1 MKWNWSSRMMFSYFP
16 IFLLTISILI
26 FLSFLIVGEMSRN
39 ETAKANRLST
49 EYVVDAVDKAL
60 ASVQLAVLQEVET
73 NRKVADFLGP
83 AGLEPKDEGNIMFDV
98 VHGLRG
104 LLYRNE
110 LIDSIYI
117 YRKSDEQVL
126 TVNGLVPLAEF
137 PDRDFLGQA
146 KLSEGEREWSSVR
159 DFRAYGSDETVR
171 VMSISKQLPL
181 PFGSEGIIVVNASM
195 YRIEGMIKAMTNSKL
210 SFMRVVDEQGELVFS
225 LQQDSGESRDVLNR
239 ITSQRAGWT
248 FESGIAAGELYGWM
262 TVVTYIWI
270 GIGVA
275 TVVAGTAYIL
285 YITRKNYRPI
295 KVMLNRLEALQLRD
309 ETLQR
314 PSGNELVLI
323 DQALEALIAQT
334 VDYREQYDENL
345 LVQRRQLFLDLL
357 EGEPSAVTAD
367 RMERLQA
374 LPLSRGL
381 GHYAFISAEI
391 NQYAAFRDK
400 FGNEDQNV
408 LKLTMMNVFQEMAA
422 AEKGLRGWAEW
433 MSGSKLGLIV
443 SLEEESASAT
453 DGVALRQLAE
463 RCLRWTSDNLGVSLA
478 IGIGPSVP
486 KLEELPQSRSAADTA
501 LRHKLALGQDMIVLA
516 GNPAEPSSSKSYR
529 YLKMIGD
536 LVREFRLADEGWR
549 SRLEDIFSVFRAEG
563 ISDEEI
569 RMVLRLLVQMLGREL
584 GELSDGLRRMMNEPG
599 SAVYYAEL
607 EAETSL
613 DGVKA
618 VMLGWLSEIYRIYV
632 SANESKSYRA
642 MISEMKKYIEENF
655 ENQDLSLKHLSDKF
669 QISGKYA
676 SHLFKEE
683 FDMKFVDFLTQLRMQ
698 RAEFLLAGT
707 SDNVQDIAQKVGYAN
722 SITFGR
728 VFKRIVGV
736 TPGDY
741 RKLGMRPES
750 P

>member
-1 MKWNWSSRMMFSYFP
+1 MKRNWSSRMMFSYFP
-16 IFLLTISILI
+16 IFLLTMSILI

-39 ETAKANRLST
+39 ETAKANRIST

-60 ASVQLAVLQEVET
+60 AGVQQAVLQEVET
-73 NRKVADFLGP
+73 NRKFDDFLEQ
-83 AGLEPKDEGNIMFDV
+83 AGMESKDDRNVMFDV
-98 VHGLRG
+98 VHDLRG

-110 LIDSIYI
+110 LIDTIYI
-117 YRKSDEQVL
+117 YRKADEQVL
-126 TVNGLVPLAEF
+126 TINGLVPVAEF
-137 PDRDFLGQA
+137 PDRDFLEQA
-146 KLSEGEREWSSVR
+146 KLGENEREWSPVR
-159 DFRAYGSDETVR
+159 DFRAYGSDGSVK
-171 VMSISKQLPL
+171 VISISKQLPL
-181 PFGSEGIIVVNASM
+181 PFGSEGMIVVNVSM
-195 YRIEGMIKAMTNSKL
+195 YRLESMIKAMTNSQL
-210 SFMRVVDEQGELVFS
+210 SFMRVTDHNGDLVFS
-225 LQQDSGESRDVLNR
+225 LQHDSAEEGRVLNR
-239 ITSQRAGWT
+239 IASDRAGWV
-248 FESGIAAGELYGWM
+248 FESGIAAGELFAWM

-275 TVVAGTAYIL
+275 TVIAGTAYIL

-309 ETLQR
+309 ETLQNA
-314 PSGNELVLI
+314 SGNELVLI

-334 VDYREQYDENL
+334 VDYRERYDENL
-345 LVQRRQLFLDLL
+345 LVQRRALFLDLL
-357 EGEPSAVTAD
+357 EGEPSAVTAE

-374 LPLSRGL
+374 LPLSRHSS
-381 GHYAFISAEI
+381 HYAYISAEI
-391 NQYAAFRDK
+391 NQYAAFREK

-408 LKLTMMNVFQEMAA
+408 LKLTMMNLFQEMAA
-422 AEKGLRGWAEW
+422 EEGLRGWAEW
-433 MSGSKLGLIV
+433 ISASKLGLIV
-443 SLEEESASAT
+443 SLEGKPDNAADVE
-453 DGVALRQLAE
+453 ALRSLAD
-463 RCLRWTSDNLGVSLA
+463 RYLRWTSGNLGVSLA
-478 IGIGPSVP
+478 IGIGPAVP
-486 KLEELPQSRSAADTA
+486 ELEKLPMSRAAADNA
-501 LRHKLALGQDMIVLA
+501 LRHKLALGQDMVVVG
-516 GNPAEPSSSKSYR
+516 GNVSGPTSSKSYH

-549 SRLEDIFSVFRAEG
+549 SRLEEIFAVFRAEG

-584 GELSDGLRRMMNEPG
+584 GEMSEGLRRILSGPG
-599 SAVYYAEL
+599 STVYYAEL
-607 EAETSL
+607 EAESTL
-613 DGVKA
+613 AGVQA
-618 VMLGWLSEIYRIYV
+618 AMRGWLAEIYRIYV
-632 SANESKSYRA
+632 TASESKSYRA

-655 ENQDLSLKHLSDKF
+655 DNPDLSLKHLSDKF

-698 RAEFLLAGT
+698 RAEFLLAAT

-741 RKLGMRPES
+741 RKHGMKP
-750 P
+750 